1 MGLGHPVCICVILTY
16 KMYIHIYMCILK
28 YTESAIGVRASR
40 LYIHNT
46 YMYIYLCVAYDIFE
60 DMPIYIYRERDWDRV
75 CVCV

>member
-1 MGLGHPVCICVILTY
+1 
-16 KMYIHIYMCILK
+16 MCILK